1 MLQNICSYT
10 LHHGF
15 QVTEER
21 QTMAKSSTPLRLE
34 STLVEAA
41 EQARKL
47 AHRSVAGQIEYWA
60 SLGRVLARIA
70 TPEQITSLQAGIA
83 RLQIENLE
91 AEPVDPDA
99 VFSDIERARVSGEL
113 AERVTTSAVR
123 YQASRANP
131 GLLERLAP
139 DGAITV
145 GTFHKGQFQ
154 PVKPAAAARR

>member
-1 MLQNICSYT
+1 
-10 LHHGF
+10 
-15 QVTEER
+15 
-21 QTMAKSSTPLRLE
+21 MAKSSTPLRLE

-60 SLGRVLARIA
+60 SLGQVLARIA

-91 AEPVDPDA
+91 AEPIDPDA
-99 VFSDIERARVSGEL
+99 VFGEVERARASGEL
-113 AERVTTSAVR
+113 AERVTASAVR

-131 GLLERLAP
+131 GLLERIAA

-145 GTFHKGQFQ
+145 GTFRNGQFQ
-154 PVKPAAAARR
+154 PVKPAAAAH